1 MNDDLLFD
9 IARGNKEHVAS
20 ALIKWFNTNYHYIV
34 PEWDNV
40 TPKIEYNAL
49 LERFKYAQ
57 SLNINAHPVIVGPI
71 TFVKLSKGGHQSF
84 EEKVRALLPLYK
96 EVLQQLVDAGAQYIQ
111 VDEPIL
117 VTDSSSDYET
127 ITKEAYDYLAH
138 DGLGKN

>member
-1 MNDDLLFD
+1 M
-9 IARGNKEHVAS
+9 
-20 ALIKWFNTNYHYIV
+20 
-34 PEWDNV
+34 
-40 TPKIEYNAL
+40 
-49 LERFKYAQ
+49 
-57 SLNINAHPVIVGPI
+57 
-71 TFVKLSKGGHQSF
+71 
-84 EEKVRALLPLYK
+84 RALLPLYK

>member
-1 MNDDLLFD
+1 M
-9 IARGNKEHVAS
+9 GQCYS
-20 ALIKWFNTNYHYIV
+20 
-34 PEWDNV
+34 
-40 TPKIEYNAL
+40 KIEYNAL

>member
-1 MNDDLLFD
+1 MVQYQLSLY
-9 IARGNKEHVAS
+9 RTRMGQCYS
-20 ALIKWFNTNYHYIV
+20 
-34 PEWDNV
+34 
-40 TPKIEYNAL
+40 KIEYNAL